1 MAKNLVKNKLHA
13 LLNLARELAATPGMT
28 WVDANN
34 AIYSPRG
41 PYARLFVTPEDRAA
55 FEKSPE
61 RKQIDD
67 LIDSLPEPPLQ
78 PISKEYSGK
87 FNVRIPKSL
96 HAALALE
103 AEDEGVSLNQLVL
116 TKLAAKIASFSPV
129 LNIEP
134 AKPKAPRRSGRP

>member
-1 MAKNLVKNKLHA
+1 MARNHVKNKLHV
-13 LLNLARELAATPGMT
+13 LLSLARELAATPGMN
-28 WVDANN
+28 WIDANN
-34 AIYSPRG
+34 AIYNPRG
-41 PYARLFVTPEDRAA
+41 PYARIFVTEEDRTV
-55 FEKSPE
+55 FGKSPE

-116 TKLAAKIASFSPV
+116 TKLAAKIASFS
-129 LNIEP
+129 LAQDTAP
-134 AKPKAPRRSGRP
+134 AKSKAPRRSGRP